1 MKILPIFVADEA
13 AGGAAA
19 ADGGGG
25 GGAAAAAAAAAA
37 NYQLHCLA
45 YHSANLL
52 TPSTQVKIF
61 SIPNQYSS
69 KIPPTKEKTKNRKSR
84 ILISKSM
91 LLFSFFCNS
100 AASSCSACFSREREK
115 KRLMKRRAKKSLNKK
130 KKNYLFFPLAGSGLG
145 LLTRTKSL
153 WGFLLSD

>member
-25 GGAAAAAAAAAA
+25 GGAAAAAAAAA

-100 AASSCSACFSREREK
+100 AASSCSACFSRER
-115 KRLMKRRAKKSLNKK
+115 KK
-130 KKNYLFFPLAGSGLG
+130 KTDEKESEEIL
-145 LLTRTKSL
+145 K
-153 WGFLLSD
+153 

>member
-69 KIPPTKEKTKNRKSR
+69 KIPPTKEKTKNRKSQ

-100 AASSCSACFSREREK
+100 AASSCSACFSRER
-115 KRLMKRRAKKSLNKK
+115 KK
-130 KKNYLFFPLAGSGLG
+130 KIDEKESEEIL
-145 LLTRTKSL
+145 K
-153 WGFLLSD
+153 

>member
-1 MKILPIFVADEA
+1 MGLGGMVLLHHLPAQQKGPPSAAMKILPIFVADEA

-25 GGAAAAAAAAAA
+25 GGAAAAAAA

-69 KIPPTKEKTKNRKSR
+69 KIPPTKEKTKNRKSQ

-115 KRLMKRRAKKSLNKK
+115 KKTDEKESEEILK
-130 KKNYLFFPLAGSGLG
+130 
-145 LLTRTKSL
+145 
-153 WGFLLSD
+153 

>member
-1 MKILPIFVADEA
+1 MGLGGMVLLHHLPAQQKGPPSAAMKILPIFVADEA

-25 GGAAAAAAAAAA
+25 GGAAAAAAA

-69 KIPPTKEKTKNRKSR
+69 KIPPHKRKNQKSK
-84 ILISKSM
+84 ISNSYIKIHAAF
-91 LLFSFFCNS
+91 LLF
-100 AASSCSACFSREREK
+100 
-115 KRLMKRRAKKSLNKK
+115 L
-130 KKNYLFFPLAGSGLG
+130 
-145 LLTRTKSL
+145 
-153 WGFLLSD
+153 